1 MPKDEFVDEDPMEL
15 VGMVMP
21 GEPGMLE
28 AMAVAFVEEYVL
40 LGWDEARLMTLF
52 VNPLF
57 MATHRIYRQKG
68 EEYVRSLI
76 RETCARFRIPAR
88 PKETAL
94 FGFDAQARGAHGSI
108 TLVDNQPSPGSH
120 GHTAQE

>member
-28 AMAVAFVEEYVL
+28 AMAVAFVEEYAL

-52 VNPLF
+52 ANPLF
-57 MATHRIYRQKG
+57 VATHRIYRQKG
-68 EEYVRSLI
+68 EDYVRALI
-76 RETCARFRIPAR
+76 RETCAKFRIPAR
-88 PKETAL
+88 PNETAL
-94 FGFDAQARGAHGSI
+94 FGVDVPTRGAHGSI
-108 TLVDNQPSPGSH
+108 TLVDNQPASGSH
-120 GHTAQE
+120 GRPAQE